1 MRTPADGRA
10 ASAAEARAATGINA
24 HQRADVNRGG
34 VGDFGEPTGLARG
47 RAVFAAVPPW
57 AARHGGTAADRGGS
71 SMRSIEAINRSGR
84 SKRLIEVADRSD

>member
-1 MRTPADGRA
+1 MLADANAGRRTCGERRR
-10 ASAAEARAATGINA
+10 SAGG
-24 HQRADVNRGG
+24 HWDQRADVNRGG

-71 SMRSIEAINRSGR
+71 SMRSIEAINRSG
-84 SKRLIEVADRSD
+84 